1 MPDFS
6 QSGPITTL
14 HDLLPAEGEHLQSLL
29 SGATR
34 DYKIGLVLPVTASDM
49 RAEPFVNIVAQLEQV
64 DFIDT
69 IVVVLNRAP
78 DVADY
83 LQARQIVAPLG
94 AKAQVL
100 WTDGRRG
107 TQLREMLIEAGFNL
121 AIPGKGRAVWMAFGY
136 LLADTRLKAFALH
149 DCDIVTYH
157 RDMLARLCLPM
168 AHPGLDFEFCK
179 AYYARCSDRMHG
191 RVARLLVTP
200 MLRAL
205 ISMLG
210 NDLFL
215 TYLDSFRYP
224 LSGEFAVTSTLARA
238 NRIPSDWGL
247 EVGTLAEVFRNTS
260 PKRVCQVDLG
270 QLYDHKHQ
278 ELSLDDPTKGLMKM
292 TTDILTSIFR
302 TLASRGTVL
311 DSGHFVALRAAY
323 LRTAQDT
330 IRQYHAD
337 ALVNGLNF
345 DRNEEE
351 QTIEGFASQIGV
363 ASEIFRQDPS
373 GGEAIPNWTRVLT
386 AFPNF
391 PQQLRAAASADAE
404 EFGNVAAHGP
414 TAGV

>member
-1 MPDFS
+1 MTDFS

-14 HDLLPAEGEHLQSLL
+14 HDLMPVRGQHVEAML

-34 DYKIGLVLPVTASDM
+34 NYKIGLVLPITASDM
-49 RAEPFVNIVAQLEQV
+49 RAEPFSHIIAQLSEI

-78 DVADY
+78 EVADY
-83 LQARQIVAPLG
+83 RAAREIIAPLG
-94 AKAQVL
+94 ATAQVL
-100 WTDGRRG
+100 WTDGPRG
-107 TQLREMLIEAGFNL
+107 TKLHEVLIEAGFNL
-121 AIPGKGRAVWMAFGY
+121 SIPGKGRAVWTAFGY
-136 LLADTRLKAFALH
+136 LLADPRLKAFALH
-149 DCDIVTYH
+149 DCDIVNYH
-157 RDMLARLCLPM
+157 HEMLACLCLPM

-205 ISMLG
+205 IAMLG
-210 NDLFL
+210 NDAFL
-215 TYLDSFRYP
+215 TYLSSFRYP
-224 LSGEFAVTSTLARA
+224 LSGEFAITATLARS

-270 QLYDHKHQ
+270 RLYDHKHQ
-278 ELSLDDPTKGLMKM
+278 ALSLDDPSKGLMKM

-302 TLASRGTVL
+302 TLASRGMVL
-311 DSGHFVALRAAY
+311 DPGYFITLRAAY
-323 LRTAQDT
+323 LRTAQDA

-337 ALVNGLNF
+337 ALVNGLHF
-345 DRNEEE
+345 DRHEEE
-351 QTIEGFASQIGV
+351 KTVEGFAQQIDV
-363 ASEIFRQDPS
+363 ASEIFQQDPS

-386 AFPNF
+386 AFPDF
-391 PQQLRAAASADAE
+391 PQQLRAAAKADAE
-404 EFGNVAAHGP
+404 EFGS
-414 TAGV
+414 